1 MADNF
6 KFSSELGLQS
16 PADLQVPMIQQNIA
30 PALPSSEGS
39 GGILGF
45 LNDLTQGLRLSSA
58 YAQAGRGNVAP
69 LQQLQEEENRRNLLQ
84 QLQQQSQAFQPEE
97 LRGYQS
103 ALQRGDVETAQKEL
117 LKAQNIQEFQNVL
130 PKDIAGDTEKMK
142 RFKTL
147 ARLESPGAALVQ
159 LRSEEAQ
166 KQAMQRLERTAKLD
180 ALSQAGMLKKD
191 LSLGARDAY
200 MFEKELPGAMVTSQ
214 SLPELKTN
222 MLGIMKQ
229 YKVPEEKQVGY
240 LKKIDKAYQE
250 AGGAAG
256 LLFVRDPQDP
266 NVQKFIESYVPSV
279 VGKSAL
285 EEYRGYSKKA
295 KELTGQAQPQQAPA
309 MQQPPSTPQAGK
321 RFFSPSQQRYFVQMP
336 DGTFRPE

>member
-6 KFSSELGLQS
+6 NLSSEQGFAIPDQTPVVQQLPAGPLPQEATSGPGLLDYLGS
-16 PADLQVPMIQQNIA
+16 IVSAVPYFV
-30 PALPSSEGS
+30 
-39 GGILGF
+39 GGF
-45 LNDLTQGLRLSSA
+45 
-58 YAQAGRGNVAP
+58 QAGQGNPAYIQS
-69 LQQLQEEENRRNLLQ
+69 LRERERQQNLLQ
-84 QLQQQSQAFQPEE
+84 QLQAQAESLAPED
-97 LRGYQS
+97 LRQYQN
-103 ALQRGDVETAQKEL
+103 ALQRGDVEGAQKAIE
-117 LKAQNIQEFQNVL
+117 KAQNIQQFEQVL

-285 EEYRGYSKKA
+285 EEYRSYSKKA
-295 KELTGQAQPQQAPA
+295 KELTGQAQPQQVPA

-321 RFFSPSQQRYFVQMP
+321 RFFSPSQQRYFIQMP